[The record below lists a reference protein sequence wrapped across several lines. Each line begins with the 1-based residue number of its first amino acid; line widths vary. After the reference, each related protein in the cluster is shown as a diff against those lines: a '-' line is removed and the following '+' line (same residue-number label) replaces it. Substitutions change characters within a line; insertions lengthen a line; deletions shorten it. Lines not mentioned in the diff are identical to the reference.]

1 MQEIDPSLMAR
12 RTIIVTV
19 HGRKSHAIHGLEELQ
34 NGSFESFTGKEIMVC
49 FSCIYQIIRLANSCV
64 QFELRNYL
72 PSGDIAHWH
81 NYWK

>member
-34 NGSFESFTGKEIMVC
+34 NGSFESFYRKRDHGMLH
-49 FSCIYQIIRLANSCV
+49 S
-64 QFELRNYL
+64 YL
-72 PSGDIAHWH
+72 VDYEVGH
-81 NYWK
+81 